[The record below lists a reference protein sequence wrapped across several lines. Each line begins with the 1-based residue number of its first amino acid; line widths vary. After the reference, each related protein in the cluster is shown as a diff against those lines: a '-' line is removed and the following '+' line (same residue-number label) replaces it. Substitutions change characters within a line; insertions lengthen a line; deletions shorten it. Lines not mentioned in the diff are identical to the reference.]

1 MRSEVLLLHNLFAVL
16 VATWPE
22 QVHLAFHGDYSVM
35 AVLWTTFHYDYQIG
49 GRQFSFKTLARNPQT
64 YKVCIFGDLGYFHG
78 NSTQSLI
85 RNGLAGKFDFIVH
98 LGDIAYDLHANNGTT
113 GDKYMNQLE
122 PLLSKIP
129 YMVIAGNHEDDGKNF
144 TDYQER
150 FWMPDNDYHDN
161 QFYSFDLGPIHWI
174 GISTE
179 FYGYYYKYGIEP
191 VLTQYK
197 WLSRDLT
204 TLRASSEKKLKPP
217 SKSQSF
223 NFYLL
228 LIIIPHSRV
237 ANANRAKSPWIVTF
251 QHRPFYCS
259 NTNSA
264 ECQSF
269 ENRLI
274 RIGWLEMPGLEPL
287 FLKYGVDMGFW
298 GHEHSYE
305 RFYPI
310 ANKQFWNGESCR
322 ARALEV
328 HREQHEGGIGRNK
341 ERTMSGIRATERN
354 HRQLMDPK
362 LRTHI
367 FDSKCASTMPFEP
380 PLTTS
385 SQDAELIFSETNSS
399 SESMET
405 HMSSKAQDYG
415 MGLVDVIKFKTDHH
429 IARRLHKRETKENC
443 IRDRTTS
450 EGEPPKN
457 TSRINDY
464 GYSIL
469 TVMNSTHLHL
479 EQISIEKND
488 LVVDDLWIVKD
499 NHHVHSQE
507 LRSRKPGFKFPPM
520 KCNRKSVVCR
530 MSLMELNEEL

>member
-1 MRSEVLLLHNLFAVL
+1 M
-16 VATWPE
+16 
-22 QVHLAFHGDYSVM
+22 
-35 AVLWTTFHYDYQIG
+35 
-49 GRQFSFKTLARNPQT
+49 
-64 YKVCIFGDLGYFHG
+64 
-78 NSTQSLI
+78 
-85 RNGLAGKFDFIVH
+85 
-98 LGDIAYDLHANNGTT
+98 HANNGTT

-204 TLRASSEKKLKPP
+204 
-217 SKSQSF
+217 
-223 NFYLL
+223 
-228 LIIIPHSRV
+228 V

-310 ANKQFWNGESCR
+310 ANKQFWNGTG
-322 ARALEV
+322 AYHNPNAPV
-328 HREQHEGGIGRNK
+328 YVI
-341 ERTMSGIRATERN
+341 SGSAGCHTPYAKFSD
-354 HRQLMDPK
+354 HPW
-362 LRTHI
+362 
-367 FDSKCASTMPFEP
+367 PF
-380 PLTTS
+380 S
-385 SQDAELIFSETNSS
+385 A
-399 SESMET
+399 
-405 HMSSKAQDYG
+405 A
-415 MGLVDVIKFKTDHH
+415 
-429 IARRLHKRETKENC
+429 
-443 IRDRTTS
+443 
-450 EGEPPKN
+450 
-457 TSRINDY
+457 RINDY